1 MRTVEKDTVRIES
14 KLISEISCL
23 STMYLED
30 FNGNPRVNS
39 SGQINMGAFE
49 Q

>member
-1 MRTVEKDTVRIES
+1 MPSLGAADFG
-14 KLISEISCL
+14 
-23 STMYLED
+23 TMD

-39 SGQINMGAFE
+39 SGQINMGAYE

>member
-1 MRTVEKDTVRIES
+1 VNAGNAALGSADFGTV
-14 KLISEISCL
+14 
-23 STMYLED
+23 D

-39 SGQINMGAFE
+39 SGQINIGAFE